1 MASSGV
7 KKEAS
12 SVPADVDGN
21 TWKKSLMRSCHHGFL
36 IHQLYFYVE
45 MTGPDAAA
53 LLTIL
58 ALLCFSLLL
67 QLLFR
72 YLIMRLLF
80 CFSSFVTSRQLRWE
94 HATLFL
100 ACLKVFL
107 SYSMH
112 RSSPHFDPLDSSSV
126 DWFHLQKLIPSGP
139 LYHDCISPKLCFLLL
154 LPLQNRRSGSRVQMF
169 LLSLSSSRETDTTSS
184 TSFSLFVLLRPES
197 LSLRPPNISDAS
209 ALLKRW
215 RLTHQRDQNKQKKK
229 FCVGY
234 YYEIYNF

>member
-1 MASSGV
+1 MTRSHSFIYLALSLPPLSNTTEPSTSKDMGKFGNTWPTQEIPMQQHCIVLLPLFHRASSFNMASSGV

-100 ACLKVFL
+100 ACLKVF
-107 SYSMH
+107 
-112 RSSPHFDPLDSSSV
+112 
-126 DWFHLQKLIPSGP
+126 
-139 LYHDCISPKLCFLLL
+139 
-154 LPLQNRRSGSRVQMF
+154 
-169 LLSLSSSRETDTTSS
+169 
-184 TSFSLFVLLRPES
+184 FVLL
-197 LSLRPPNISDAS
+197 DAS
-209 ALLKRW
+209 LLSSFWPPWLLKRW
-215 RLTHQRDQNKQKKK
+215 LVSSAKVDS
-229 FCVGY
+229 
-234 YYEIYNF
+234 

>member
-112 RSSPHFDPLDSSSV
+112 RSFSPHFDPLDSSSV

-154 LPLQNRRSGSRVQMF
+154 PLQNRRSGSRVQMF
-169 LLSLSSSRETDTTSS
+169 LLSLSSSRETDATSS
-184 TSFSLFVLLRPES
+184 TSFSLFVLLWPES
-197 LSLRPPNISDAS
+197 LSLRPPNISWCLCS
-209 ALLKRW
+209 PKEMK
-215 RLTHQRDQNKQKKK
+215 THSPERSK
-229 FCVGY
+229 
-234 YYEIYNF
+234 

>member
-112 RSSPHFDPLDSSSV
+112 RSFSPHFDPLDSSSV

-154 LPLQNRRSGSRVQMF
+154 SHAPAE
-169 LLSLSSSRETDTTSS
+169 SSVRQQSAN
-184 TSFSLFVLLRPES
+184 VLIES
-197 LSLRPPNISDAS
+197 IIL
-209 ALLKRW
+209 
-215 RLTHQRDQNKQKKK
+215 
-229 FCVGY
+229 
-234 YYEIYNF
+234 

>member
-53 LLTIL
+53 VLTIL

-112 RSSPHFDPLDSSSV
+112 RSFSPHFDPLDSSSV

-139 LYHDCISPKLCFLLL
+139 LYHDCISPKLCFLLYSCPCRIVGQAAECKCSYWVYHPLEKPILLL
-154 LPLQNRRSGSRVQMF
+154 LPLFLCLFFSGLSPYPFAPQIFLMP
-169 LLSLSSSRETDTTSS
+169 LLS
-184 TSFSLFVLLRPES
+184 
-197 LSLRPPNISDAS
+197 
-209 ALLKRW
+209 
-215 RLTHQRDQNKQKKK
+215 
-229 FCVGY
+229 
-234 YYEIYNF
+234 

>member
-53 LLTIL
+53 VLTIL

-100 ACLKVFL
+100 ACLKVFCPT
-107 SYSMH
+107 
-112 RSSPHFDPLDSSSV
+112 RCIAPLLILTPLTPQALIGFICKSWFLVGHSITIVFHPSCAFFSTLAPAESSV
-126 DWFHLQKLIPSGP
+126 KQQSANVLI
-139 LYHDCISPKLCFLLL
+139 
-154 LPLQNRRSGSRVQMF
+154 
-169 LLSLSSSRETDTTSS
+169 
-184 TSFSLFVLLRPES
+184 ES
-197 LSLRPPNISDAS
+197 IIL
-209 ALLKRW
+209 
-215 RLTHQRDQNKQKKK
+215 
-229 FCVGY
+229 
-234 YYEIYNF
+234 